1 MAYGL
6 KRGIKSPGEFGFSDM
21 FGLALAGSTGIIAAL
36 VTDYQQK
43 GEASALFTINQ
54 WVVSASS
61 LLGFSTVPLWMVA
74 LGLVVFGAASIFYF
88 QPITRQGAFAQGFGL
103 LAVMMTAVP
112 ADLAG
117 GLEAM
122 SDLPGLEA
130 SEISGREAALAGAGI
145 VPASYSPASYSP
157 GSYSPASYSP
167 GAAARIIPVQNRA
180 TGKYDV
186 VIRIN
191 FPDGL
196 SSNIDTMIRRQELRG
211 RLHNE
216 ETGET
221 WNLFRTAGGT
231 LSRSGNT
238 LTVRAGVPT
247 RSDSSRLWIRVEAAG
262 YTIEEQSAVA
272 NRGRRL
278 NWTVDMAPSN
288 TPLFVQR
295 LNKSYWF

>member
-1 MAYGL
+1 MAYGV

-54 WVVSASS
+54 WVVSAST
-61 LLGFSTVPLWMVA
+61 LLGFSTIPLWMVA
-74 LGLVVFGAASIFYF
+74 VGLVVVGAASIFYF

-122 SDLPGLEA
+122 SDLPLLEEAAVTDREA
-130 SEISGREAALAGAGI
+130 SLGGSGVAAGI
-145 VPASYSPASYSP
+145 INATYAPAQ
-157 GSYSPASYSP
+157 
-167 GAAARIIPVQNRA
+167 AARVIPVQSRA
-180 TGKYDV
+180 SGKYDV
-186 VIRIN
+186 IIKVN
-191 FPDGL
+191 FPNGIQ
-196 SSNIDTMIRRQELRG
+196 SNVDTMIRKGELRG

-221 WNLFRTAGGT
+221 WNLFRTSGGT
-231 LSRSGNT
+231 VSRSGNT
-238 LTVRAGVPT
+238 LTLRAGVPT

-262 YTIEEQSAVA
+262 YAIEEQSAVA

-278 NWTVDMAPSN
+278 NWSIDMKPSN

>member
-1 MAYGL
+1 MAYGV

-61 LLGFSTVPLWMVA
+61 LLGFSTIPLWMVA

-130 SEISGREAALAGAGI
+130 SEISGREAALGAAGI
-145 VPASYSPASYSP
+145 INAAYTP
-157 GSYSPASYSP
+157 GE
-167 GAAARIIPVQNRA
+167 AARVIPVQNRA
-180 TGKYDV
+180 TSKYDV
-186 VIRIN
+186 VIKIN

-196 SSNIDTMIRRQELRG
+196 SSNVDTMIRRQELRG

-262 YTIEEQSAVA
+262 YAIEEQSAVA

-278 NWTVDMAPSN
+278 NWTVDMSPSN

>member
-1 MAYGL
+1 MAYGV

-61 LLGFSTVPLWMVA
+61 LLGFSTIPLWMVA

-122 SDLPGLEA
+122 NDLPGLEA
-130 SEISGREAALAGAGI
+130 SEISDREAALAGAGI
-145 VPASYSPASYSP
+145 INAAYTP
-157 GSYSPASYSP
+157 GE
-167 GAAARIIPVQNRA
+167 AARVIQVQNRS
-180 TGKYDV
+180 TSKYDV
-186 VIRIN
+186 IIKIN

-196 SSNIDTMIRRQELRG
+196 SSNVDTMIRRQELRG

-262 YTIEEQSAVA
+262 YAIEEQSAVA

-278 NWTVDMAPSN
+278 NWTVDMSPSN

>member
-1 MAYGL
+1 MAYGV

-54 WVVSASS
+54 WVVSAST
-61 LLGFSTVPLWMVA
+61 LLGFSTIPLWMVA
-74 LGLVVFGAASIFYF
+74 VGLVVVGAASIFYF

-122 SDLPGLEA
+122 SDLPLLEEAAVSDREA
-130 SEISGREAALAGAGI
+130 SLGGSTLGAGI
-145 VPASYSPASYSP
+145 VNATYAPVQ
-157 GSYSPASYSP
+157 
-167 GAAARIIPVQNRA
+167 AARVIPVQSRA
-180 TGKYDV
+180 SGKYEV
-186 VIRIN
+186 VIKVN
-191 FPDGL
+191 FPNGIQ
-196 SSNIDTMIRRQELRG
+196 SNVDTMIRKGELRG

-231 LSRSGNT
+231 VKRNGNT
-238 LTVRAGVPT
+238 LTVSAGVPT

-262 YTIEEQSAVA
+262 YAIEEQSAVA

-278 NWTVDMAPSN
+278 NWSIDMKPSN